1 METLAALSL
10 PRIDCER
17 LLEGLD
23 TLRGFGRDG
32 SGVRRTSFGEA
43 DLASRRWLCERM
55 EGAGLAARIDGVG
68 NVVGVSPKPGP
79 ALLLGSHSDTQPV
92 GGYLD
97 GALGVVAAIEVARA
111 LAACPAT
118 AHLAVDVMSFVDEEG
133 SHYGFLGSLSA
144 AGLMTQAGLDA
155 ALSHAGVPLPDLL
168 RAAGLSTRVEPLAL
182 ARYAGFLELH
192 IEQGPWL
199 DDAGEQLGV
208 VSAIVGA
215 RNLDITTHGQMNHAG
230 STPMDRRRDA
240 GRALIVLAHE
250 LDMLLACFAGPYT
263 VWNFGRM
270 EFLPGATAIVPAEGR
285 LRLQFRDQDE
295 ALLDRIE
302 AAVGELVAAHDGRS
316 GVECRLARRGEP
328 TRAVGM
334 DAGLREA
341 CVHAAQQVAPGAWRT
356 MPSGALHDAGILGRV
371 MPAAMLFVP
380 SIGGISHNVAEETCR
395 EHLCAGAE
403 ALLSAVLHWAMDQ
416 GRLAAGGAQIK
427 TGAMEC

>member
-1 METLAALSL
+1 MQATLPLSRPKL
-10 PRIDCER
+10 DGER

-23 TLRGFGRDG
+23 TLRGFGRYG

-55 EGAGLAARIDGVG
+55 RGAGLAARLDGVG
-68 NVVGVSPKPGP
+68 NVVGVSGKAGP

-97 GALGVVAAIEVARA
+97 GALGVIAAIEVARA
-111 LAACPAT
+111 LAVYPAT

-133 SHYGFLGSLSA
+133 CHYGFLGSLSA

-155 ALSHAGVPLPDLL
+155 ALSHAGVPLPELL
-168 RAAGLSTRVEPLAL
+168 RAAGLSARVEPLDL
-182 ARYAGFLELH
+182 TRYAGFLELH

-199 DDAGEQLGV
+199 DDAGEAVGV

-230 STPMDRRRDA
+230 STPMARRRDA
-240 GRALIVLAHE
+240 GRALIALAHE
-250 LDMLLACFAGPYT
+250 LDMLLGCFAGPYT

-270 EFLPGATAIVPAEGR
+270 EFLPGAAAIVPEEGR

-302 AAVGELVAAHDGRS
+302 AAVGELVAAHDGRG
-316 GVECRLARRGEP
+316 GVECRLARSGEP
-328 TRAVGM
+328 TRAVCM

-341 CVHAAQQVAPGAWRT
+341 CVHAAQQLAPGAWRT

-380 SIGGISHNVAEETCR
+380 SIGGVSHNVAEETR
-395 EHLCAGAE
+395 HEHLCLGAE
-403 ALLSAVLHWAMDQ
+403 ALLSAVLRWAADN
-416 GRLAAGGAQIK
+416 GRLAVGGADKQ